1 MKNMCYGGDMKG
13 GGHMPANR
21 TKTGQ
26 FQKGQSGNPK
36 GRPKLPA
43 TVKKYAQEAPE
54 RLRAIADDENTPV
67 KVKADIE
74 KWFAEMYYG
83 KSSQQVT
90 VDGEVNNPSVTV
102 VKLEG
107 ELGEWAK

>member
-1 MKNMCYGGDMKG
+1 
-13 GGHMPANR
+13 MPENR

-26 FQKGQSGNPK
+26 FEKGRSGNPG

-43 TVKKYAQEAPE
+43 TIKKYAKEAPE
-54 RLRAIADDENTPV
+54 RLRAIADGEDTPV

-83 KSSQQVT
+83 KSAQQVT
-90 VDGEVNNPSVTV
+90 FDGEVSSTGTTV
-102 VKLEG
+102 IKFEG
-107 ELGEWAK
+107 ELEEWAK

>member
-1 MKNMCYGGDMKG
+1 
-13 GGHMPANR
+13 MPANR
-21 TKTGQ
+21 TKSGQ
-26 FQKGQSGNPK
+26 FAKGCSGNPK
-36 GRPKLPA
+36 GRPPLPPEM
-43 TVKKYAQEAPE
+43 KNYAKQSPA

-90 VDGEVNNPSVTV
+90 LDGEVNNIGTTV
-102 VKLEG
+102 IKFEG
-107 ELGEWAK
+107 ELEKWAK